1 MSKKRS
7 RSARFAEGDRVWS
20 LAERDRTEND
30 GDRIPEGV
38 VLKSTKKADGWW
50 YTVQL
55 KETDRIVSREEGAL
69 RKAEV

>member
-7 RSARFAEGDRVWS
+7 RGARFAEGDRVWS
-20 LAERDRTEND
+20 LAERDRTKN
-30 GDRIPEGV
+30 GGRITEGV

-69 RKAEV
+69 MKAEV

>member
-20 LAERDRTEND
+20 LAERDRTEN
-30 GDRIPEGV
+30 GGRIPEGV

-69 RKAEV
+69 MKAEV

>member
-7 RSARFAEGDRVWS
+7 RGARFAKGDRVWS
-20 LAERDRTEND
+20 LAERDRTEN
-30 GDRIPEGV
+30 GSRISEGV

-69 RKAEV
+69 MKAEV

>member
-7 RSARFAEGDRVWS
+7 RGARFAEGNRVWS
-20 LAERDRTEND
+20 LAERDRTEN
-30 GDRIPEGV
+30 GGRISEGV

-69 RKAEV
+69 MKAEV

>member
-7 RSARFAEGDRVWS
+7 RGARFAEGNRVWS
-20 LAERDRTEND
+20 LVERDRTEN
-30 GDRIPEGV
+30 GGRISEGV

-69 RKAEV
+69 MKAEV